1 MVHFKCVE
9 CGSTEH
15 SSCIDIT
22 PCQKCGGKIEV
33 ESVGEKEEKN
43 ELD

>member
-1 MVHFKCVE
+1 MVHFKCTE

-15 SSCIDIT
+15 SSCISIT

-33 ESVGEKEEKN
+33 ESVGEKEVEN